1 MGCNACPC
9 SPGSASAVGRQLSVR
24 KCPSPPGAAGL
35 RLLSALLPEEA
46 ALAQQL
52 SSCATALDWVRG
64 WGARSQVG
72 LCCITSCRTW
82 ALLQNAEHTD
92 IWLEGCLP
100 ALLAEPSV
108 ATVSNFIERVQFILE
123 EIQRFNSSVGQ
134 ETTGSN

>member
-1 MGCNACPC
+1 MR
-9 SPGSASAVGRQLSVR
+9 GRLSLR
-24 KCPSPPGAAGL
+24 KRPSPPGAAGL
-35 RLLSALLPEEA
+35 RLLPSLLREEA
-46 ALAQQL
+46 DPTQQL
-52 SSCATALDWVRG
+52 SGCTRAVG
-64 WGARSQVG
+64 WGEAGEHAARWG
-72 LCCITSCRTW
+72 CASCRAW
-82 ALLQNAEHTD
+82 ALLQNTERTD